1 MHRATTLVL
10 TVVALSCLT
19 VGAFAAVNYN
29 SSKSNSGNFA
39 LNPQDPNASKAC
51 TDAGGKVSKLKSG
64 HKVCSI
70 NYNASKSNTGN

>member
-1 MHRATTLVL
+1 VAFATCSL
-10 TVVALSCLT
+10 TAD
-19 VGAFAAVNYN
+19 GAFAAVNYN

-39 LNPQDPNASKAC
+39 LDPKDPNAAKAC
-51 TDAGGKVSKLKSG
+51 TDAGGKVSTQKNG